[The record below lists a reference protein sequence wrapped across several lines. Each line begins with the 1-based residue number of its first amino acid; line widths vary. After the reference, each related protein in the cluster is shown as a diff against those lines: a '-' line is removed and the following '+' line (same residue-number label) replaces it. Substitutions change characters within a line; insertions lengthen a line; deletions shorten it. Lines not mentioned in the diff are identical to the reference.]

1 MLKTWLAA
9 GALGLMVA
17 MSNAQAMPV
26 VDASG
31 DAHVIRA
38 YGAFGP
44 YGHRGPYGGCQ
55 PGSGASPGWRQAVL
69 WSVWRS
75 VVSAGLPPWTVS
87 ACVLADRLMHES
99 QQG

>member
-31 DAHVIRA
+31 DAHVILA

-55 PGSGASPGWRQAVL
+55 PGSGASAGAASGRFMVRLEERGVRQVTALDRIGMRVG
-69 WSVWRS
+69 RS
-75 VVSAGLPPWTVS
+75 LDA
-87 ACVLADRLMHES
+87 
-99 QQG
+99 